1 MSSNE
6 GTPDTRYLA
15 IDGGGSKTTIV
26 IVDADG
32 EELIRVDGKTSNPSV
47 IGLPA
52 ATGVLV
58 DLINDALNQNGATGT
73 LVKSWAGLSGFGRAT
88 DQAALRPVLDALL
101 PDLRLTND
109 VELVLGA
116 LPGTTGIALIA
127 GTGSIVAGRNEQ
139 GAFVRV
145 GGWGHLLGDEGSGY
159 DLGKQALHAIAE
171 QIDGRGPE
179 TALTPLI
186 FEEWEIAEPYE
197 LITRTYDP
205 AVTKADI
212 ARLAKFPLDLA
223 YRKDP
228 VSIRIVESAASELA
242 RMVATAARKLGFAES
257 LPLAMT
263 GGMLIHHLIM
273 RDKVLA
279 QLREEWPVIE
289 SVIVIDP
296 ALAAARALAGHWG
309 VPA

>member
-1 MSSNE
+1 M
-6 GTPDTRYLA
+6 
-15 IDGGGSKTTIV
+15 DGP
-26 IVDADG
+26 
-32 EELIRVDGKTSNPSV
+32 TSNPSV
-47 IGLPA
+47 IGLPKA
-52 ATGVLV
+52 ADVLV
-58 DLINDALNQNGATGT
+58 NLIQEAKGQAGSGGNI
-73 LVKSWAGLSGFGRAT
+73 VKSWAGLSGFGRAT
-88 DQAALRPVLDALL
+88 DQAALRPMLDPLV

-127 GTGSIVAGRNEQ
+127 GTGSIVAGRNDQ

-179 TALTPLI
+179 TGLTPLI
-186 FEEWEIAEPYE
+186 FEEWEISEPYE

-205 AVTKADI
+205 ATTKADI
-212 ARLAKFPLDLA
+212 ARLARFPLDLA
-223 YRKDP
+223 YRQDA
-228 VSIRIVESAASELA
+228 VSIRIVESATSELA
-242 RMVATAARKLGFAES
+242 RMVVTAARKLGFTGS

-273 RDKVLA
+273 RDKVLGH
-279 QLREEWPVIE
+279 LREEWPVIE

-309 VPA
+309 LPT